1 MTAPL
6 LTDEDQMAAIN
17 LSVAVARGA
26 DNVRKLAI
34 YFHVD
39 EADDDFRAALDAAL
53 DDGLIKYTDGCHYGG
68 GHTLSC
74 ELETVG

>member
-1 MTAPL
+1 VTAPL
-6 LTDEDQMAAIN
+6 LTEDALAAANIN
-17 LSVAVARGA
+17 AAVARGA

-39 EADDDFRAALDAAL
+39 DCDADFRAALDAAL
-53 DDGLIKYTDGCHYGG
+53 DDGLIKYTDGCHFGG

-74 ELETVG
+74 ELETIR